1 MDLKKLHRE
10 YGQSVWLDYIRR
22 DILESGE
29 FARLVKEDGIR
40 GVTSNPSIFE
50 KAITESTDYGSALEG
65 LVKER
70 GATAPAIYE
79 QLAVQDLQQA
89 ADILR
94 PVYDESDRRDGY
106 VSMEVSPYLAH
117 DTRATIDEA
126 TRLRSKV
133 GRDNLMIKVPGTPEG
148 VPAIRELTSQGINVN
163 VTLLFSRAACCQ
175 VNEAYMD
182 GLETLAARGGDLP
195 RVASVASMFVSR
207 LDALVDPILEE
218 RALAASAPE
227 RAQLRSLVGKVAIA
241 NAKLA
246 YQDWKEVCRG
256 ARWLALAARG
266 ARAQR
271 LLWAS
276 TGTKDPRFSDV
287 LYAESLIGPDTVDTI
302 PPATLDALRN
312 HGKAQSRL
320 EENIDDARQVLAT
333 LARSG
338 ISIDELTAR
347 LLDDGVTKFST
358 AFATLLGSIEKRLPA
373 RSAPRASAT
382 I

>member
-1 MDLKKLHRE
+1 MDLKQLHRE

-22 DILESGE
+22 DLLQSGE

-50 KAITESTDYGSALEG
+50 KAIAESTDYGSALER
-65 LVKER
+65 LVKSKDT
-70 GATAPAIYE
+70 TASAIYE
-79 QLAVQDLQQA
+79 HLAVEDLQQA

-94 PVYDESDRRDGY
+94 SVYDESDRRDGY

-126 TRLRSKV
+126 TRLWRKV

-148 VPAIRELTSQGINVN
+148 IPAIWELTSQGINVN
-163 VTLLFSRAACCQ
+163 VTLLFSRAACGR

-182 GLETLAARGGDLP
+182 GLEALATHGGDP
-195 RVASVASMFVSR
+195 ARVASVASMFVSR
-207 LDALVDPILEE
+207 LDALVDPMLEE
-218 RALAASAPE
+218 RALAAPPP
-227 RAQLRSLVGKVAIA
+227 AQAHLRGLIGKVAIA

-246 YQDWKEVCRG
+246 YQDWKELCRSP
-256 ARWLALAARG
+256 RWLALAARG
-266 ARAQR
+266 ARPQR

-287 LYAESLIGPDTVDTI
+287 LYVESLIGPDTVDTI
-302 PPATLDALRN
+302 PLATLDALRD

-320 EENIDDARQVLAT
+320 EENIGDARQVLEA
-333 LARSG
+333 LARSDF
-338 ISIDELTAR
+338 SIDDLTAR
-347 LLDDGVTKFST
+347 LLDDGVSKFSS
-358 AFATLLGSIEKRLPA
+358 AFDALLASIEKKLQA
-373 RSAPRASAT
+373 RSAQHGLPA
-382 I
+382 

>member
-10 YGQSVWLDYIRR
+10 FGQSIWLDYIRR
-22 DILESGE
+22 DLLESGE

-50 KAITESTDYGSALEG
+50 KAIAESTDYGQALER
-65 LVKER
+65 LVQSKD
-70 GATAPAIYE
+70 ATATAIYE
-79 QLAVQDLQQA
+79 HLAVEDLQQA

-117 DTRATIDEA
+117 DTRATIVEA
-126 TRLRSKV
+126 TRLWSTV

-148 VPAIRELTSQGINVN
+148 VPAIRQLTGQAINVN
-163 VTLLFSRAACCQ
+163 VTLLFSRAACRQ
-175 VNEAYMD
+175 VFEAYMG
-182 GLETLAARGGDLP
+182 GLETLASHGGDLT

-207 LDALVDPILEE
+207 LDVLADPMLEA
-218 RALAASAPE
+218 RALAAPAAE
-227 RAQLRSLVGKVAIA
+227 QVQLRSLVGKVAIA

-246 YQDWKEVCRG
+246 YQDWKELCRG
-256 ARWLALAARG
+256 ARWLALVARG
-266 ARAQR
+266 ARPQR

-287 LYAESLIGPDTVDTI
+287 LYVESLIGPDTVDTI
-302 PPATLDALRN
+302 PPPTLNAFRD

-320 EENIDDARQVLAT
+320 EENIDDASKVLEA

-338 ISIDELTAR
+338 ISIDDLTAR
-347 LLDDGVTKFST
+347 LLDDGVGKFSE
-358 AFATLLGSIEKRLPA
+358 AFDKLLASVEKKLHA
-373 RSAPRASAT
+373 RSAQRA
-382 I
+382 